1 MPHGNS
7 NDNFKPHHLYAI
19 FDKEK
24 EDVFKYDISHD
35 LIDSNGLSDRV
46 RKQLIFLNSAVDWE
60 RFYGKILLAN
70 IDGRINARVL
80 EDEYINAYEI
90 EFGQKPRGNM

>member
-19 FDKEK
+19 YDKEK
-24 EDVFKYDISHD
+24 EDIFKYGISHD

-60 RFYGKILLAN
+60 RFYGKILVVN
-70 IDGRINARVL
+70 IDGKIKARVL